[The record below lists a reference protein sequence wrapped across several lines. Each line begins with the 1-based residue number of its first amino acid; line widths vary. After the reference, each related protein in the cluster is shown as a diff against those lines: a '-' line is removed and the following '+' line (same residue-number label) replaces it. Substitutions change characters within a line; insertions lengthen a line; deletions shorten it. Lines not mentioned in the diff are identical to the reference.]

1 MRLPTLRT
9 APHYFIIDSIGGM
22 NEGYSETTC
31 RRIEDV
37 VAPEYGKAM
46 VEEYLDQWMND
57 RALYYNETYDLDLKF
72 NHEECTRGGW
82 HNVTP
87 LFPPRPDRGAHFQ
100 WDQEI
105 EEFQTLFVQVY
116 DGVMLGDGAVV
127 YDQMD
132 DSVQTICPRHTAM
145 RVAEEAISIE
155 VERMKEKL
163 YSNMVGKRPA
173 GMKFNVSTWELEG
186 MATNLIQAYDSLADA
201 VRCLEFPQACMV
213 DVDDTCLHFFP
224 TEAMRVMTYNG
235 NNVII
240 TL

>member
-57 RALYYNETYDLDLKF
+57 IALYYNETYDLDLKF
-72 NHEECTRGGW
+72 NHEECPRGGW
-82 HNVTP
+82 HKVTP
-87 LFPPRPDRGAHFQ
+87 ILPD
-100 WDQEI
+100 DTEV
-105 EEFQTLFVQVY
+105 EEFHTLFVQVY

-132 DSVQTICPRHTAM
+132 DSVQTICHKHTAM
-145 RVAEEAISIE
+145 RVAEEATSIV
-155 VERMKEKL
+155 VERIKQKVYEETNHGGWDRH
-163 YSNMVGKRPA
+163 YTT
-173 GMKFNVSTWELEG
+173 NV
-186 MATNLIQAYDSLADA
+186 IHAYDSLADV
-201 VRCLEFPQACMV
+201 VRGLEFPQGCMI
-213 DVDDTCLHFFP
+213 DIDDCCLHFFP
-224 TEAMRVMTYNG
+224 VQAMRVMTYNG
-235 NNVII
+235 NNVIV